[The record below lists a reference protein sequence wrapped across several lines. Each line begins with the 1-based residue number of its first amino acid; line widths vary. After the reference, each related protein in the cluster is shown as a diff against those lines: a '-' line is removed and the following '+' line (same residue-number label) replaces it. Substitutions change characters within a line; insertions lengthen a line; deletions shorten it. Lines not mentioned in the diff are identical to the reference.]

1 MKRNKSAVSKAES
14 YTGIG
19 EFWDSHDLEEHWEK
33 TEPVTFEV
41 DLRSEMTY
49 YALDKTLSAQMQAM
63 AEQHG
68 ISPETLLNLWVQ
80 EKLQDADIRQ

>member
-1 MKRNKSAVSKAES
+1 MKRNKSTVSKAES

-33 TEPVTFEV
+33 TESVTFEV
-41 DLRSEMTY
+41 DLLSETTY
-49 YALDKTLSAQMQAM
+49 YALDKTLSAQMQTM

-80 EKLQDADIRQ
+80 EKLQDADIQQ